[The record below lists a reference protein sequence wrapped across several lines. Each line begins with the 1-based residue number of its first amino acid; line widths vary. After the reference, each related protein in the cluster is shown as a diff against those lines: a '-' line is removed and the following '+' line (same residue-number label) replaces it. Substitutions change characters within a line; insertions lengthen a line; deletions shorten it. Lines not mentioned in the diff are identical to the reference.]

1 MRKGLHR
8 RNLVGAPMN
17 GECRKY
23 AYSPEGGPGNQI
35 FVAQPGIRTFVHSWV
50 PLGGEIIGCLVRH
63 AESFTISDY
72 LTVWED
78 APGEIK
84 RPLYRPTVHYAYM
97 PCDNAILS
105 LYELAMQSYQLQN
118 RLRIMTDEITDGRDE
133 LGVLLLGHGLNG
145 WWTGSQLDIHEARQ
159 LVPGQNATTL
169 QVAAAVFVE

>member
-1 MRKGLHR
+1 
-8 RNLVGAPMN
+8 
-17 GECRKY
+17 
-23 AYSPEGGPGNQI
+23 
-35 FVAQPGIRTFVHSWV
+35 
-50 PLGGEIIGCLVRH
+50 
-63 AESFTISDY
+63 
-72 LTVWED
+72 
-78 APGEIK
+78 
-84 RPLYRPTVHYAYM
+84 M

-169 QVAAAVFVE
+169 QVAAAVLSGVIWMLNNPNKGLLDTG